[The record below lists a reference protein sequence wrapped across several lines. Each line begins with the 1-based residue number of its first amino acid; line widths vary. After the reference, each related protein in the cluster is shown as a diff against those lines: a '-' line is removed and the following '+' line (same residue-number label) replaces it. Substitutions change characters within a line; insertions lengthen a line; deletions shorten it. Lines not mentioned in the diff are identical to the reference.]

1 VRIPEGG
8 LSESLCEDPR
18 WVALVKQMAGK
29 SRVGADLARS
39 EVLAIAGDTVEV
51 LIRGQTLKDA
61 ELEALQPAVQAAF
74 GGAFRL
80 VPARDTHRAPN
91 HAHTLAGRKDIR
103 DAIAQRDQ
111 RDAAL
116 ADPTVVRLRKM
127 FPNSKVVD
135 VDLKA
140 TPPGRSDDVQR

>member
-18 WVALVKQMAGK
+18 WAALVKQLGGK
-29 SRVGADLARS
+29 SLVSANLARS
-39 EVLAIAGDTVEV
+39 EVVAITENMVEV
-51 LIRGQTLKDA
+51 LFRGVGLQDA
-61 ELEALQPAVQAAF
+61 ELEGLQPAVQAAF

-80 VPARDTHRAPN
+80 VPARDTNRVPN
-91 HAHTLAGRKDIR
+91 NAHTLAGRKDIR

-111 RDAAL
+111 REAAL
-116 ADPTVVRLRKM
+116 ADPTVARLRKM
-127 FPNSKVVD
+127 FPNSKVVE

-140 TPPGRSDDVQR
+140 ARTDQSDDVQR